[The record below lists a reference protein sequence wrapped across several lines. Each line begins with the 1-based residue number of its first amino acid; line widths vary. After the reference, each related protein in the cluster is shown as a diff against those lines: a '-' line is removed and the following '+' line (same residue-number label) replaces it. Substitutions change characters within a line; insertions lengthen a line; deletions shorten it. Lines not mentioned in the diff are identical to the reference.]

1 VSKTISLPLDLL
13 NAIDEESDIMGKDFS
28 SATQVLIRIG
38 LAIRKQQANEPSEEE
53 LAILGA
59 SKKV

>member
-13 NAIDEESDIMGKDFS
+13 NAIDEESDVMGKDFS

-38 LAIRKQQANEPSEEE
+38 LSIRKQQAREITSEES
-53 LAILGA
+53 AILGV
-59 SKKV
+59 KN